1 MPGEI
6 VSALSAGSNALLRLG
21 ATPATCVADVL
32 ESFGLAPRAA
42 ERAPLS
48 PAAERALAAV
58 QAAAAGAD
66 DLARAT
72 GLEAGELAAALVEL
86 ELAGLAASEDGV
98 YRAGD
103 SIGG

>member
-1 MPGEI
+1 M
-6 VSALSAGSNALLRLG
+6 
-21 ATPATCVADVL
+21 L
-32 ESFGLAPRAA
+32 ESFGLAPCAA
-42 ERAPLS
+42 ERTPLS

-103 SIGG
+103 SISG